1 MRSME
6 DPKTGRKSN
15 EQRNQIDEE
24 FEQNESS
31 PNINP
36 IFSPRNSLKEN
47 KEINHYRRSMESVE
61 AEEI

>member
-36 IFSPRNSLKEN
+36 IFSPRNSPKEN
-47 KEINHYRRSMESVE
+47 KDINHYRRSMESVE